1 MLEESEI
8 DAISVPIQI
17 LAPENDFTYSQ
28 ELKDYSNKFI
38 PTLGVEYDY
47 QYFILRMQHVT
58 IQWYR
63 GIRVGRRL
71 LPSGR
76 HERWKSRL
84 TFGQMC

>member
-1 MLEESEI
+1 MQRAPPLPWSSQYLVVILPPALEVVVLQYNERRYEG
-8 DAISVPIQI
+8 I
-17 LAPENDFTYSQ
+17 L
-28 ELKDYSNKFI
+28 K
-38 PTLGVEYDY
+38 
-47 QYFILRMQHVT
+47 MQHVT